1 MTEELAGKVAVITGG
16 ASGIGREMVALFLEE
31 GAQVVVGDI
40 NAESGQ
46 ALATELGEDF
56 RFIRTDVNSAGDIE
70 ALVAGA
76 AVAFG
81 RVDVM
86 VNNAGAVGEPTG
98 LLDLDPEG
106 FSRTL
111 DLLLRSVVLGH
122 KYAGRQMK
130 LQGTGG
136 SIVSISSVAGI
147 SGGYAA
153 PSYDAAK
160 SAVIQVARTATSEL
174 AEFGIRSNV
183 ILPGLTRTPIM
194 ARGTALDPSYYDAF
208 VEALRVPFAR
218 FHPLGRGGDPRD
230 IANMALFFASDR
242 AAFITGQ
249 HIAVDGGL
257 SSIFGGDLGGVV
269 GEAFEIMGV
278 GDVDPSFGSA
288 AKSPAKATS

>member
-16 ASGIGREMVALFLEE
+16 ASGIGRDTVGLFLAE
-31 GAQVVVGDI
+31 GARVVVGDI
-40 NAESGQ
+40 DD
-46 ALATELGEDF
+46 ATGARLSDELGDAF
-56 RFIRTDVNSAGDIE
+56 HFIRTDVTSADDIE

-76 AVAFG
+76 VSAFG

-86 VNNAGAVGEPTG
+86 VNNAGAVGEPSG
-98 LLDLDPEG
+98 LLDLDAAG

-122 KYAGRQMK
+122 KFAGQQMK
-130 LQGTGG
+130 TQGGG

-160 SAVIQVARTATSEL
+160 SAIVQVARTSTSEL
-174 AEFGIRSNV
+174 ARYGIRSNV

-194 ARGTALDPSYYDAF
+194 ARGTALAPEHYDAF
-208 VEALRVPFAR
+208 VEALRVPFSR

-230 IANMALFFASDR
+230 IANAALFFASDR
-242 AAFITGQ
+242 SSFITGQ

-257 SSIFGGDLGGVV
+257 SSVFGGDLGGVV
-269 GEAFEIMGV
+269 AEAFEIMGV
-278 GDVDPSFGSA
+278 SDVDPTFGSA
-288 AKSPAKATS
+288 ARRG